1 MNLLETQ
8 HNKKISFKM
17 KKKYINEKKIYTTL
31 SGQFQNEIEKSY
43 KQVKYR

>member
-17 KKKYINEKKIYTTL
+17 KKNINEKKIYTTL

-43 KQVKYR
+43 KQAKYR